1 MSGGTGARFGVAVTR
16 PGATAGRLGELF
28 QEAGA
33 VVTHWPCIRFDRP
46 ADPDRLAA
54 AVSELEAYDW
64 VAVTSPRAARRW
76 LEAAA
81 AGDADPA
88 RQPPAAAAGPA
99 TAAELREAGW
109 PVRRVADAYSAG
121 GLVAAFASAGDCEG
135 ARILFPCSDR
145 AGDEL
150 PEGLRRLGAEVVR
163 VAAYRTVATPPDP
176 SEILEAARE
185 GRVDV
190 VTFTSPSTVE
200 GFLAAATDAQ
210 RREIS
215 RRLAA
220 AAIGPTTAAALQAVG
235 WPAAMAE
242 EATLESLV
250 AAVQRTRT
258 EEPSRTRSP

>member
-1 MSGGTGARFGVAVTR
+1 MSGGTGPRLGVAVTR
-16 PGATAGRLGELF
+16 PGATAGRLGELL
-28 QEAGA
+28 QQAGA

-54 AVSELEAYDW
+54 AVSELETYDW

-76 LEAAA
+76 LEAVAA
-81 AGDADPA
+81 ASGAGPG
-88 RQPPAAAAGPA
+88 RRPPAAAAGPA

-109 PVRRVADAYSAG
+109 PVRRVADTYSAG
-121 GLVAAFASAGDCEG
+121 GLVAAFASAGDSMG

-163 VAAYRTVATPPDP
+163 VTAYRTVATPPDP
-176 SEILEAARE
+176 SEILEAARG

-200 GFLAAATDAQ
+200 GFLAAATDVQ
-210 RREIS
+210 RREIR

-220 AAIGPTTAAALQAVG
+220 AAIGPTTAAALEAVG
-235 WPAAMAE
+235 WPAAVAE

-250 AAVQRTRT
+250 AAVQRTRM
-258 EEPSRTRSP
+258 EDPSRT